1 MMLPM
6 RLIPMLFLLAAA
18 CAHGKRLQT
27 PAEADGLLRTPDA
40 AATFAFIDRLD
51 AISERIAVQRFGTT
65 PEGRA
70 LKVVIVGEAKPDR
83 EVVFV
88 QAGIH
93 AGEIEGKDAGLI
105 LLAEVA
111 ANEKRALRWLDH
123 VTLVFVPIFN
133 LDGHERRS
141 KFNRINQNGP
151 VEMGWR
157 GTSQRLNLNR
167 DYIKAD
173 APEMRALLALI
184 HQWNPDL
191 LIDSHTTNG
200 ADYQYDLTWF
210 IEEWDNQ
217 HPAIRDWQHTALVGR
232 VFPALGKQGHLLAP
246 YLELNDGTDPR
257 KGFSNFGSGPRF
269 STGYA
274 AVRNRAGLLVETHML
289 KSYPVRVR
297 ATYDLLAAVLDE
309 IAAHPGALR
318 AAVKQADAD
327 TVARA
332 GRVDASYPIQMANA
346 GRAEDFVFKTYD
358 WTVVDSSV
366 SGAKWIRYDA
376 TKPKTIAVPF
386 LRDLQVAQSVAVP
399 AAYVVPGQWTTVLER
414 LRAHGVAL
422 RRIERDAAIRADL
435 SLLAKPKFAPSSFEG
450 RVAIQAFEHRR
461 DSREMPVRAGDWL
474 VPLDQPL
481 ANVALHILEPD
492 APDSALR
499 WGDFN
504 LIFEAR
510 EYADARVAE
519 QLARDLM
526 AKDPKLKAEFETKL
540 AAEPDFA
547 KNPYARLNWFVQQS
561 DWREW
566 DLGLYPVLRV
576 DAAAMK
582 TLRAEH

>member
-1 MMLPM
+1 MIRSVLVLP
-6 RLIPMLFLLAAA
+6 ILFAGIAEA
-18 CAHGKRLQT
+18 KRLET
-27 PAEADGLLRTPDA
+27 PAEAEQLLRTPDA
-40 AATFAFIDRLD
+40 AATYAFIDRLD
-51 AISERIAVQRFGTT
+51 AASDRIAVRPFGKT
-65 PEGRA
+65 PQGRELVA
-70 LKVVIVGEAKPDR
+70 VVAGAFRPGR

-93 AGEIEGKDAGLI
+93 AGEIEGKDAGLM
-105 LLAEVA
+105 LLADIA
-111 ANEKRALRWLDH
+111 AKDARALRWLDH
-123 VTLVFVPIFN
+123 ATLVFVPIFN

-141 KFNRINQNGP
+141 RFNRINQNGP

-157 GTSQRLNLNR
+157 GTAQRINLNR

-173 APEMRALLALI
+173 APEMRALIGLI
-184 HQWNPDL
+184 DEVDPDL
-191 LIDSHTTNG
+191 LIDTHTTNG
-200 ADYQYDLTWF
+200 ADYRYDLTWF
-210 IEEWDNQ
+210 LEEWDNQ
-217 HPAIRDWQHTALVGR
+217 HPAIRDWQRKALIGR
-232 VFPALGKQGHLLAP
+232 VFPALEKQGHLLAP
-246 YLELNDGTDPR
+246 YLELNDGTDPA

-318 AAVKQADAD
+318 AAAKRADAE

-332 GRVDASYPIQMANA
+332 GRADAAYPIQMANA
-346 GRAEDFVFKTYD
+346 GKPEDFVFKGYD
-358 WTVVDSSV
+358 WTVVESEV
-366 SGAKWIRYDA
+366 SGAKWIRYDP
-376 TKPKTIAVPF
+376 TKSKTITVPF
-386 LRDLQVAQSVAVP
+386 LRDLKTAQAVPVP
-399 AAYVVPGQWTTVLER
+399 AAFVVPQQWTAVLDR

-422 RRIERDAAIRADL
+422 RRVERDATTRADL

-450 RVAIQAFEHRR
+450 RVAIQTFEHRR
-461 DSREMPVRAGDWL
+461 ESREMPVRAGDWL

-526 AKDPKLKAEFETKL
+526 AKDPELKAAFEAKL
-540 AAEPDFA
+540 AAEPEFA
-547 KNPYARLNWFVQQS
+547 KNPYARLNWFVQRS

-566 DLGLYPVLRV
+566 DLGLYPVLRL
-576 DAAAMK
+576 DAVAVKSIAP
-582 TLRAEH
+582 

>member
-1 MMLPM
+1 MKHPFLV
-6 RLIPMLFLLAAA
+6 LILLASGGVDA
-18 CAHGKRLQT
+18 KRPET
-27 PAEADGLLRTPDA
+27 PAEAEQLLRTPTA
-40 AATFAFIDRLD
+40 AATYAFIDQLD
-51 AISERIAVQRFGTT
+51 AMSDRIAVKTFGVT

-105 LLAEVA
+105 LLSEVA
-111 ANEKRALRWLDH
+111 AKDKRVWRWLDH
-123 VTLVFVPIFN
+123 VTLVYVPIFN
-133 LDGHERRS
+133 LDGPERSS

-157 GTSQRLNLNR
+157 ATSQRLNLNR

-184 HQWNPDL
+184 NDWNPDI

-200 ADYQYDLTWF
+200 ADYQYDLTWSM
-210 IEEWDNQ
+210 DMDATQ
-217 HPAIRDWQHTALVGR
+217 HPRLRAWQDDVLIGR
-232 VFPALGKQGHLLAP
+232 VQPRLEKMGHLIAP
-246 YLELNDGTDPR
+246 YIEMNDATDPT
-257 KGFSNFGSGPRF
+257 KGFTNFGAGPRY

-274 AVRNRAGLLVETHML
+274 VARGRVGLLLETHML

-297 ATYDLLAAVLDE
+297 ATYDVITAILDD
-309 IAAHPGALR
+309 IAAHPGELR
-318 AAVKQADAD
+318 AATRQVDVD
-327 TVARA
+327 TAVRA
-332 GRVDASYPIQMANA
+332 ANPEAEYPIQLANA
-346 GRAEDFVFKTYD
+346 GIAEDFAFKGFE
-358 WTVVDSSV
+358 WTITQSEV
-366 SGAKWIRYDA
+366 SGDRWIRYDPR
-376 TKPKTIAVPF
+376 KPKTFTVPF
-386 LRDLQVAQSVAVP
+386 YRQVKVAQSVSPP
-399 AAYVVPGQWTTVLER
+399 AAYVIPAQWTR
-414 LRAHGVAL
+414 LVDRLQIHGVKLSRVAQGA
-422 RRIERDAAIRADL
+422 RVSAEV
-435 SLLAKPKFAPSSFEG
+435 SLLSNPQYAPASFEG
-450 RVAIQAFEHRR
+450 RIALSAFTHARER
-461 DSREMPVRAGDWL
+461 REMPVPAGSWL
-474 VPLDQPL
+474 VPMDQPL
-481 ANVALHILEPD
+481 ANIALHILEPD

-504 LIFEAR
+504 SIFEQR

-526 AKDPKLKAEFETKL
+526 AKDPKLKAEFEAKL

-547 KNPYARLNWFVQQS
+547 KNPYARLNWFVQKS

-566 DLGLYPVLRV
+566 DLGLYPVLRL

-582 TLRAEH
+582 SLL

>member
-1 MMLPM
+1 M
-6 RLIPMLFLLAAA
+6 RHLLFLALCAA
-18 CAHGKRLQT
+18 CGAEAKRLVT
-27 PAEADGLLRTPDA
+27 PAEAEKLLRTPDA

-51 AISERIAVQRFGTT
+51 ATSDRISVQTFGTT

-70 LKVVIVGEAKPDR
+70 LKVVIVGEAKPGR

-105 LLAEVA
+105 LLSEVA
-111 ANEKRALRWLDH
+111 AKDKRVLRWLDH

-141 KFNRINQNGP
+141 MFNRINQNGP

-157 GTSQRLNLNR
+157 ATSQRLNLNR

-184 HQWNPDL
+184 NQWNPDL

-200 ADYQYDLTWF
+200 ADYQYDLTWSM
-210 IEEWDNQ
+210 DNDATQ
-217 HPAIRDWQHTALVGR
+217 HPRLRDWQNDVLVGR
-232 VFPALGKQGHLLAP
+232 VQPRLEKQGHLIAP
-246 YLELNDGTDPR
+246 YIELNDPVDPT
-257 KGFSNFGSGPRF
+257 KGFTNFGAGPRY

-274 AVRNRAGLLVETHML
+274 VARGRVGLLLETHML

-297 ATYDLLAAVLDE
+297 ATYDVITAILDE
-309 IAAHPGALR
+309 IAAHPGQLR
-318 AAVKQADAD
+318 AATRQVDAD

-332 GRVDASYPIQMANA
+332 ADATATYPIQLANA
-346 GRAEDFVFKTYD
+346 GIAEDFAFKGFD
-358 WTVVDSSV
+358 WTITQSEI
-366 SGAKWIRYDA
+366 SGDRWIRYDPS
-376 TKPKTIAVPF
+376 KPKTFTVPF
-386 LRDLQVAQSVAVP
+386 YRQVKVAQSVSPP
-399 AAYVVPGQWTTVLER
+399 AAYVIPPQWTKVIER
-414 LRAHGVAL
+414 LQVHGIAM
-422 RRIERDAAIRADL
+422 RRIERDVRVKTEV
-435 SLLAKPKFAPSSFEG
+435 SLLANPQYATASFEG
-450 RVAIQAFEHRR
+450 RVAISAFTHRR
-461 DSREMPVRAGDWL
+461 EAREMPVRAGSWL
-474 VPLDQPL
+474 VPMDQPL

-499 WGDFN
+499 SGDFN
-504 LIFEAR
+504 IVFEQR

-526 AKDPKLKAEFETKL
+526 AKDPKLKAEFEAKL

-547 KNPYARLNWFVQQS
+547 KNPYARLNWFYLRS
-561 DWREW
+561 NWGEW
-566 DLGLYPVLRV
+566 DLGLYPVLRL
-576 DAAAMK
+576 DAAAVK
-582 TLRAEH
+582 AIAP